1 MITLD
6 FKLPR
11 DTFVLD
17 VALQLPSAGVTALF
31 GRSGSG
37 KTTLLRLLAGLE
49 VQLGGRLSFRGEVW
63 QSPRT
68 LVPTHKR
75 SLGYVFQEASLFPHL
90 RVQKNLEYGYR
101 RIPKSERQLQPQQVI
116 ELLGIEELLDRYPDQ
131 LSGGQR
137 QRVAIGRAL
146 LTSPKLL
153 LMDEPMASLD
163 ATSKTEILPFLER
176 LKEELALPIIY
187 VSHSIE
193 EVTRL
198 ADHLVLLD
206 QGQVVAQGELQA
218 LLTDPA
224 LPFMQTETASTVLKA
239 QVLHSDAGDG
249 LTELQ
254 LEQQSLLISRCGLK
268 AGQAT
273 RVRILA
279 RDVVL
284 ALAPPTDISLL
295 NCLQTRVLDIQ
306 SEAGLKLSHN
316 PSQVLV
322 RLQLGQQILLARVSK
337 RSVERLQLQP
347 GRVVYALIKGVA
359 LD

>member
-1 MITLD
+1 MMLAD

-11 DTFVLD
+11 DSFELD
-17 VALQLPSAGVTALF
+17 VHLQLPTQGITALF

-49 VQLGGRLSFRGEVW
+49 VQPGSRLSFRGQVW
-63 QSPRT
+63 QNPRT

-75 SLGYVFQEASLFPHL
+75 PLSYVFQEASLFPHM
-90 RVQKNLEYGYR
+90 RVRKNLEYGYR
-101 RIPKSERQLQPQQVI
+101 RIPDSERQLQPQQVI
-116 ELLGIEELLDRYPDQ
+116 ELLGLEDFLERYPDQ

-146 LTSPKLL
+146 LTSPQLL

-163 ATSKTEILPFLER
+163 VESKAEILPFLER
-176 LKEELALPIIY
+176 LRDELEVPIIY
-187 VSHSIE
+187 VSHAIE

-198 ADHLVLLD
+198 ADHLVLLEA
-206 QGQVVAQGELQA
+206 GKVTAQGDLQQ

-224 LPFMQTETASTVLKA
+224 LPFIQTDTASSVLQGRA
-239 QVLHSDAGDG
+239 LQTDSGDG
-249 LTELQ
+249 LSEVAV
-254 LEQQSLLISRCGLK
+254 ESQSLLISRSSLQP
-268 AGQAT
+268 GQKT

-284 ALAPPTDISLL
+284 ALTPPPDISLL
-295 NCLQTRVLDIQ
+295 NCLHTQLLDIQ
-306 SEAGLKLSHN
+306 PDPN
-316 PSQVLV
+316 PSQALV
-322 RLQLGQQILLARVSK
+322 RLQLGEQRLLARVSR

-347 GRVVYALIKGVA
+347 GQSIYALIKGVA
-359 LD
+359 VG